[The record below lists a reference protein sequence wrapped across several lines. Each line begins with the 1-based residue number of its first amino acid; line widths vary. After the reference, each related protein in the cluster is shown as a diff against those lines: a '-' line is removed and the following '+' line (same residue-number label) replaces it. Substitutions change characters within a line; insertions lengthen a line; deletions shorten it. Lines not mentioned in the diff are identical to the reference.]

1 MAYKC
6 PTITIPGY
14 TVTCEYVSNNNGK
27 TYTSGQTL
35 PTVDE
40 ADEFQIVV
48 SVPDVGDYCMCNF
61 MYAKAN
67 DDKILAGWTLYDVY
81 PFRDTINYKIPIPS
95 SINGKNVTQYAYYRQ
110 FGGDGLLDSTAAD
123 KLITGPVLPSG
134 LKDISSCFKGCINLQ
149 GLLEVNCNPTYYSN
163 WLTGRTSSSPSLK
176 LYGTSTMLSTLAS
189 GYSNVSVYIKMQA
202 QLLAQRCNSSHQLDD
217 EGTSMK
223 LSLKIKGD
231 NVGVNYTAAIKVN
244 NSLVMTKGFTLNSSA
259 EQTIVWYIDNT
270 YSIDATYAVSAT
282 ITSKCSGQTMETL
295 NVSDTLTTAFFTM
308 DIGNKGKEIAFGQ
321 SATTDQSMIPSNGLF
336 SCGMSPIFFSLAGEI
351 KMWAGDAIPYGWLL
365 CDGSEVSKTKYPNL
379 YAAIGDLWGVPSSS
393 SNFKLPN
400 LTGRVPVGY
409 NSADT
414 DTTET
419 FGQVGATGGAR
430 GAWYHTH
437 TIGSSG
443 AHNHASQGRMEGSGS
458 GANIFESYNGA
469 SKTRS
474 VNVPRTGTNGNHTHS
489 PGSSGSAGN
498 KLAADK
504 ANMPPYAVVKYIIC
518 AI

>member
-1 MAYKC
+1 MPTVYGNTIESTFRSYLTYKVTETADDYKITVNDFGIDIITPSKFAYSGPSDGGSDTMKYTYKLGSNTYTEYDGNYTFFDDRSILARAFYT
-6 PTITIPGY
+6 PDYKKELIVAKTTSTQSVTVSFSFYTKPWVKFYVKEDVGYIVPAEATTTVSVTLTIPALEKPTVVLTALRDSNVET
-14 TVTCEYVSNNNGK
+14 TVTFKATVSSFSSDVISSVNLIVNGTTYSMGSGTVGSSGSLTFNKTLTGLSINRISASLVANGK
-27 TYTSGQTL
+27 
-35 PTVDE
+35 
-40 ADEFQIVV
+40 
-48 SVPDVGDYCMCNF
+48 
-61 MYAKAN
+61 
-67 DDKILAGWTLYDVY
+67 
-81 PFRDTINYKIPIPS
+81 
-95 SINGKNVTQYAYYRQ
+95 
-110 FGGDGLLDSTAAD
+110 GG
-123 KLITGPVLPSG
+123 
-134 LKDISSCFKGCINLQ
+134 
-149 GLLEVNCNPTYYSN
+149 
-163 WLTGRTSSSPSLK
+163 
-176 LYGTSTMLSTLAS
+176 AS
-189 GYSNVSVYIKMQA
+189 
-202 QLLAQRCNSSHQLDD
+202 D
-217 EGTSMK
+217 
-223 LSLKIKGD
+223 
-231 NVGVNYTAAIKVN
+231 
-244 NSLVMTKGFTLNSSA
+244 
-259 EQTIVWYIDNT
+259 
-270 YSIDATYAVSAT
+270 TYACNIPGAFY
-282 ITSKCSGQTMETL
+282 TL
-295 NVSDTLTTAFFTM
+295 

-321 SATTDQSMIPSNGLF
+321 SATTNQSMIPSNGLF

-443 AHNHASQGRMEGSGS
+443 AHNHASQGRMEGSGT

>member
-1 MAYKC
+1 MATVYGNTVSSTWRSYLTYSVSETATDY
-6 PTITIPGY
+6 TIT
-14 TVTCEYVSNNNGK
+14 VN
-27 TYTSGQTL
+27 
-35 PTVDE
+35 
-40 ADEFQIVV
+40 
-48 SVPDVGDYCMCNF
+48 DVGVDIVSSTYYLGYGSN
-61 MYAKAN
+61 
-67 DDKILAGWTLYDVY
+67 
-81 PFRDTINYKIPIPS
+81 DTIMNLELGLDGFSASYNADIETDRSLLENFIFQNEEVKTFSTTIS
-95 SINGKNVTQYAYYRQ
+95 KTQYTQ
-110 FGGDGLLDSTAAD
+110 S
-123 KLITGPVLPSG
+123 IPVL
-134 LKDISSCFKGCINLQ
+134 F
-149 GLLEVNCNPTYYSN
+149 EYYTNGS
-163 WLTGRTSSSPSLK
+163 W
-176 LYGTSTMLSTLAS
+176 
-189 GYSNVSVYIKMQA
+189 
-202 QLLAQRCNSSHQLDD
+202 
-217 EGTSMK
+217 
-223 LSLKIKGD
+223 
-231 NVGVNYTAAIKVN
+231 IKVN
-244 NSLVMTKGFTLNSSA
+244 KKTQTGTGESSAKSAASVTLTVPTLAKPTVSLIAERDSSTDSTVKYTATIKSFSNDAISNCKLTVNGTEYTLTNGIVPSSGTLNIYKTLTN
-259 EQTIVWYIDNT
+259 QTINKITATLVATGEGGTSNT
-270 YSIDATYAVSAT
+270 YILNIPPAFY
-282 ITSKCSGQTMETL
+282 TL
-295 NVSDTLTTAFFTM
+295 

-409 NSADT
+409 NSTDT

-443 AHNHASQGRMEGSGS
+443 AHSHASQGRMEGSGT